1 MKNIK
6 LKNLFNL
13 FEIDNNLISKT
24 ISTALEKGGDYC
36 DLYFQ
41 NRTVNYIALEDK
53 SVNRAHTNID
63 FGVGIRVI
71 KGAQTGYSFT
81 EEISPKSMKLA
92 AQTAANIANETKKIS
107 PYELKI
113 HKIPDYYPIKTQW
126 EHVNIE
132 QKIPILKTINEKT
145 FSLDKRVIKSNIMF
159 MDESNCILIASSDGR
174 ISFDFQ
180 PMATIAASCTAEQKG
195 KKEQNSFSISGRED
209 INFFT
214 PSILEHLAKETVNQT
229 VKLFDA
235 IKPKPGEMEIVMAS
249 GSSGILLHEAI
260 GHGMEADFNRKK
272 TSIFSDKI
280 NKQVAEKFVS
290 IVDDGTIPHIRGSI
304 NMDDENIDTE
314 KTFLVKN
321 GILKS
326 YLYDRIN
333 AKYFKVKPT
342 GNGRRQSFRYAPI
355 PRMRNTYMLPGPH
368 KKEEIIR
375 SVKQGLYA
383 ESFSNGQVLI
393 GAGDFTFYVKSGFLI
408 ENGKLTF
415 PVKDINIIGNGPD
428 VLSNVVMVGCDFK
441 MAEGAWTCG
450 KDGQNVPVSMGL
462 PTIKV
467 SSITVGGVK

>member
-6 LKNLFNL
+6 LSNLLNLFKVDKN
-13 FEIDNNLISKT
+13 IINKT
-24 ISTALEKGGDYC
+24 MSIALEKGGDYC

-41 NRTVNYIALEDK
+41 NKIANYISLEDK
-53 SVNRAHTNID
+53 SVNRAHTNIN

-71 KGAQTGYSFT
+71 KGDQTGYSFT
-81 EEISPKSMKLA
+81 EEISPKSMKSA
-92 AQTAANIANETKKIS
+92 AQTAANIANGTKRIS
-107 PYELKI
+107 PFELKI
-113 HKIPDYYPIKTQW
+113 HKAPDYYPIKTQW
-126 EHVNIE
+126 EHVKIE
-132 QKIPILKTINEKT
+132 QKIPILKIINDKI

-159 MDESNCILIASSDGR
+159 MDESNYILIASSDGR

-195 KKEQNSFSISGRED
+195 KKEQNSFSISQRED

-214 PSILEHLAKETVNQT
+214 SSILERLAKETVSRT

-235 IKPKPGEMEIVMAS
+235 IKSKPGEMEIVMAS

-272 TSIFSDKI
+272 ISIFSDKI
-280 NKQVAEKFVS
+280 NKKVAEKIVS
-290 IVDDGTIPHIRGSI
+290 IVDDGVVHHMRGSI
-304 NMDDENIDTE
+304 NIDDENIDTE
-314 KTFLVKN
+314 KTFLIKN

-326 YLYDRIN
+326 YLHDRISS
-333 AKYFKVKPT
+333 KYFKVKPT

-368 KKEEIIR
+368 KKDEIIK
-375 SVKQGLYA
+375 SVKQGLYT
-383 ESFSNGQVLI
+383 ESFSNGQVFI

-408 ENGKLTF
+408 ENGKLTY

-428 VLSNVVMVGCDFK
+428 VLSKVVMVGDDLK

-450 KDGQNVPVSMGL
+450 KDGQSVPVSMGL

-467 SSITVGGVK
+467 SSITVGGVR